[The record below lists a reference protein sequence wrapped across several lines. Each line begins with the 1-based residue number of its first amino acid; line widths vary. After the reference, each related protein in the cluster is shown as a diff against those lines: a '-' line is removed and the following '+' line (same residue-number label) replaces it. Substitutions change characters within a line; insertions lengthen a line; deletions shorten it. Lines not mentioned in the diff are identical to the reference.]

1 MIAGL
6 ARPIQHKL
14 WIPAH
19 AILDIFR
26 IIILVWAAVQMD
38 TFNRMVQI
46 IALKIH
52 ATLNVLPIILLNK
65 FARLAVQGI
74 YYTKEIV

>member
-1 MIAGL
+1 
-6 ARPIQHKL
+6 
-14 WIPAH
+14 
-19 AILDIFR
+19 
-26 IIILVWAAVQMD
+26 MD